1 MRLLFVKERLSW
13 PRSSG
18 HDVHCYH
25 SMRAL
30 SELGHQVGFV
40 SLHEIDSQA
49 LAGANTEETFCLQ
62 CYAPTSTNG
71 HISQLSKS
79 QERFRSYWG
88 IEKTHIDQVGKIA
101 DEFRA
106 DAVIVV
112 GLNVLPYLGA
122 IKRAVKVWYAADEWV
137 WHHLSQVRMLAPSS
151 WKEIKQAFVKGLY
164 ERAYAPLLDRVWMV
178 STGDEQAIRWV
189 TGVRNVDVLPNG
201 VDTEYFQ
208 PRHKPEIAHS
218 CVFWGRLDFGPNI
231 QALLWFCRKVWPAIV
246 QAVPDATFTIYGF
259 QPTAAIS
266 DLQAERRGIE
276 VIPNLPD
283 LRERITEHQVVVLP
297 FVSGGGIKNKL
308 LEAAAMGK
316 PIVCSTRTDRE
327 LSAGSALARANKSCQ
342 WRDELIALWHDEAR
356 RKDLGLA
363 AREWVMRDHTWKAV
377 AEKAAQGLKES
388 IVAGQSP

>member
-1 MRLLFVKERLSW
+1 
-13 PRSSG
+13 
-18 HDVHCYH
+18 
-25 SMRAL
+25 MRAL

-49 LAGANTEETFCLQ
+49 LGGANTEETFCLQ
-62 CYAPTSTNG
+62 CYPATSMNG
-71 HISQLSKS
+71 HVSQLSKS

-88 IEKTHIDQVGKIA
+88 IEKTHINQVGKIA

-122 IKRAVKVWYAADEWV
+122 VKRAVKVWYAADEWA

-151 WKEIKQAFVKGLY
+151 WKEIKQAIVKGWY
-164 ERAYAPLLDRVWMV
+164 ERAYAPLMDRVWMV
-178 STGDEQAIRWV
+178 SSGDKRAIRWV
-189 TGVRNVDVLPNG
+189 AGVRHVDVLPNG
-201 VDTEYFQ
+201 VDTEHFRPSQ
-208 PRHKPEIAHS
+208 KSEIARS

-231 QALLWFCRKVWPAIV
+231 QALQWFCRKVWPGVV
-246 QAVPDATFTIYGF
+246 QALPEATFTIYGF

-266 DLQAERRGIE
+266 ELQAVQRGVK

-283 LRERITEHQVVVLP
+283 LREKIAEHQVVVLP

-316 PIVCSTRTDRE
+316 PIICSPRTDRE
-327 LSAGSALARANKSCQ
+327 LSAGSALIRADKPRQ
-342 WRDELIALWHDEAR
+342 WRDELIALWQNEAR
-356 RKDLGLA
+356 RRELGVA
-363 AREWVMRDHTWKAV
+363 ARNWVMRDHTWNAV
-377 AEKAAQGLKES
+377 AEKAAKGLKES
-388 IVAGQSP
+388 IMAGQSL